1 MSNTRGLR
9 KQAEINKLL
18 HLLQGNE
25 ADFDFLDRLS
35 AEDLHKLFL
44 HIQQAVQMEQAPV
57 WERFGKVVRFMPAF
71 INAKVAETAVGA
83 NITANICY
91 HVPVKDAVGIAK
103 YLSVPFLAEVSENLI
118 PEKSQAIIN
127 GFPLDLMRKV
137 IEYMIMK
144 QSHYAIAGFV
154 DYLEQW
160 KVIELAKNI
169 RDEKDLIRISVF
181 VQNKQMLAELV
192 QGFNDD
198 KLFRTMIAAHELEEH
213 NELMNIYNMLK
224 GPQRDRVVRIIENRL
239 PEYIAKNYRGL

>member
-1 MSNTRGLR
+1 MSNPRGLR

-25 ADFDFLDRLS
+25 ENFDFFERLS
-35 AEDLHKLFL
+35 AEDLHRLFL

-57 WERFGKVVRFMPAF
+57 WERLGKVVRFMPAF

-83 NITANICY
+83 NITANITY
-91 HVPVKDAVGIAK
+91 HVAVKDAVGIAK
-103 YLSVPFLAEVSENLI
+103 YLSIPFLAEVSENLI
-118 PEKSQAIIN
+118 PEKSQDIIN
-127 GFPLDLMRKV
+127 GFPMDLMRKV
-137 IEYMIMK
+137 IEYMIKK

-181 VQNKQMLAELV
+181 VQNKHLLAELV
-192 QGFNDD
+192 QGFSDD
-198 KLFRTMIAAHELEEH
+198 KLFRTMVAAHELEEH
-213 NELMNIYNMLK
+213 NELMNIYNLLK
-224 GPQRDRVVRIIENRL
+224 GSQRARVIDIIEKRL
-239 PEYIAKNYRGL
+239 PDYIAKNYQGL